1 MRYLLSILL
10 LLCTS
15 CIQIGSDP
23 QPVQYYLLES
33 MTDTPEILSGE
44 ALNID
49 LELVNFPDY
58 LDRLQIVTRNDNN
71 GIDFSDSE
79 RWAGPLQD
87 NLARILRENIAQ
99 LLPGT
104 RISISPW
111 ENSSND
117 AIKVIIVVNKFFGKL
132 GDHSQV
138 DIRWAIDNGDGSTIQ
153 GHFIDQQPIG
163 DNYHEMIVGLNSGIN
178 NLSLELA
185 RKLMGK

>member
-33 MTDTPEILSGE
+33 MTDAPEILSGE

-71 GIDFSDSE
+71 GIDFSDSA
-79 RWAGPLQD
+79 RWAEPLQD

-99 LLPGT
+99 MLPGA

-111 ENSSND
+111 ENSSNE
-117 AIKVIIVVNKFFGKL
+117 AVKVVLVVNKFFGKL

-138 DIRWAIDNGDGSTIQ
+138 DIRWAIDNEDGSTIQ

-163 DNYHEMIVGLNSGIN
+163 NNYQEMIVGLNSGIN

-185 RKLMGK
+185 KKLTRK